1 MSAKE
6 KGKRGMRKKVL
17 LVVNVLLLVGLAE
30 AAGFYF
36 KKYNDLKKN
45 PVTADQ
51 AAQAEVERYVAEV
64 GRLYDLPKDE
74 EPSVA
79 TVKDKEQLKDQPFFS
94 KAENGD
100 VTLIYTNAK
109 LAILY
114 RPSTKQLVNVSSVTV
129 QDGARVKVIGLS
141 DQRGNAI
148 ASLANAQISAT
159 DGGNAKGDHTGVIVV
174 DLTGQNAA
182 QAEKIADTLQGK
194 VGKLPAGEDE
204 PEDTD
209 ILVIIG
215 AAQ

>member
-1 MSAKE
+1 MKT
-6 KGKRGMRKKVL
+6 KKKL
-17 LVVNVLLLVGLAE
+17 LLLVNALLLIGLAG

-36 KKYNDLKKN
+36 KEYNDLKKN

-51 AAQAEVERYVAEV
+51 AAQAEVKRYVAEV

-79 TVKDKEQLKDQPFFS
+79 TVKDKEQLKDQPFFN

-129 QDGARVKVIGLS
+129 QDSVRVKVIGLS

-159 DGGNAKGDHTGVIVV
+159 DGGDAEGTHTGVTVV
-174 DLTGQNAA
+174 DLTGENAA

-194 VGKLPAGEDE
+194 VGELPEGEDK
-204 PEDTD
+204 PTDVD
-209 ILVIIG
+209 ILVIVG
-215 AAQ
+215 S